1 MPSILPVGPASVVSS
16 STGSRSRRRSLIR
29 VLLLAGGLYG
39 MLAYIAAPGFWRYYS
54 RHHPALSNLPV
65 TTLTGDGTPGD
76 PLNFALVG
84 TRREV
89 VQCVVASGWRPADP
103 LSLKSSLE
111 IVEASVLG
119 KPYETA
125 PVSNLFLWGR
135 KQDLAFEKPVGSNP
149 RQRHHV
155 RFWESTERDA
165 NGRPLWAGAA
175 IFDRAVELSRR
186 TGQVTHQI
194 DGNIDRER
202 DTLAHDLSG
211 TNRLLGQSYV
221 DDFQRVKSG
230 NNGGGD
236 HWHTDGRL
244 FLAIVAPEL
253 RAAPASTTP
262 IKRPGTYDSR
272 ENTSQ

>member
-1 MPSILPVGPASVVSS
+1 M
-16 STGSRSRRRSLIR
+16 
-29 VLLLAGGLYG
+29 LLLAVGLYG
-39 MLAYIAAPGFWRYYS
+39 LAAYVAAPEFWRYYS
-54 RHHPALSNLPV
+54 RHHPALAKLPV
-65 TTLTGDGTPGD
+65 TTQTGDGTAGD

-89 VQCVVASGWRPADP
+89 VRCLVAGGWRPADP

-135 KQDLAFEKPVGSNP
+135 KQDLAFEKPVGDNP

-155 RFWESTERDA
+155 RFWESAERDA

-194 DGNIDRER
+194 DGDIDRER
-202 DTLAHDLSG
+202 ETLAQDLIR
-211 TNRLLGQSYV
+211 TNRLLGQSYL
-221 DDFQRVKSG
+221 DDFHTVKSG
-230 NNGGGD
+230 KNGGGD
-236 HWHTDGRL
+236 RWHTDGRL
-244 FLAIVAPEL
+244 FLAIIAPEL
-253 RAAPASTTP
+253 SPAGGPNSPT
-262 IKRPGTYDSR
+262 RPQPSKG
-272 ENTSQ
+272 E